1 VSLQFDGIHKSFG
14 AINAL
19 TGVSFDVAA
28 GSAHALVGENGAGK
42 STLLKILAGLIAPGA
57 GEIRWHGRVLKP
69 SGPRQAIEHGIGMVY
84 QEMLCFPN
92 LTVTGNIFAGRE
104 LTRRGMLD
112 NHAMRTRTS
121 AILQRLSLPIDPD
134 TPAEQLSAA
143 HRQLLQVARALA
155 FDCEILVLDEPTT
168 ALTDNEADHL
178 FDVLR
183 ELKRGGT
190 TLLYVSH
197 RLPEVFRLCDRITVL
212 RDGALVGTYDRDA
225 MTPNDIVKAMVGR
238 DLPARS
244 AVARRDDETARRAE
258 ADRRA
263 KADGA
268 EADRAAGLALTGLTR
283 RPHFRDVTIR
293 VERGE
298 IVAIFGLVGSGRSE
312 LLETIFGLHR
322 PDSGTIAIDG
332 EAAHFASASEA
343 VMAGVALVPE
353 ERQRQGLFFNLALR
367 PNLVLARSGLTREW
381 LVRESAEHVETTRML
396 ADWRIKAPD
405 VECLPDS
412 LSGGNQQKV
421 VLAKWLAVNPR
432 VLLLDEPTKGVDVG
446 AKFEIHEMIRRQAA
460 GGLAVLVVSSDLPE
474 VLAIADRIVV
484 MKEGE
489 IQGELAGAAATEQTV
504 MHLAT
509 HDPFDSPGGASAAG
523 FAQGRP
529 A

>member
-1 VSLQFDGIHKSFG
+1 MSLRFDGIHKSFG

-19 TGVSFDVAA
+19 TGVSFDIAA
-28 GSAHALVGENGAGK
+28 GSAQALVGENGAGK
-42 STLLKILAGLIAPGA
+42 STLLKILAGLIAPDA

-69 SGPRQAIEHGIGMVY
+69 SGPRQAMEHGIGMVY

-104 LTRRGMLD
+104 LTRRGILD
-112 NHAMRTRTS
+112 NHAMHTRTS
-121 AILQRLSLPIDPD
+121 AILQRLSLPVDPE

-212 RDGALVGTYDRDA
+212 RDGALVGTYERESV
-225 MTPNDIVKAMVGR
+225 TPGDIVRAMVGR

-244 AVARRDDETARRAE
+244 AVAPSAKHSA
-258 ADRRA
+258 AGA
-263 KADGA
+263 KADHA
-268 EADRAAGLALTGLTR
+268 RGLVLTGLTR

-293 VERGE
+293 AERGE
-298 IVAIFGLVGSGRSE
+298 IVGIFGLVGSGRSE

-332 EAAHFASASEA
+332 RAAHFSSAREA

-367 PNLVLARSGLTREW
+367 PNLVLARSGLTGEW

-405 VECLPDS
+405 VDCLPDS
-412 LSGGNQQKV
+412 LSGGNQQKL

-446 AKFEIHEMIRRQAA
+446 AKFEIHGMIRRQAS

-489 IQGELAGAAATEQTV
+489 IQGELAGAEATEQSV

-509 HDPFDSPGGASAAG
+509 HDPVTA
-523 FAQGRP
+523 
-529 A
+529 